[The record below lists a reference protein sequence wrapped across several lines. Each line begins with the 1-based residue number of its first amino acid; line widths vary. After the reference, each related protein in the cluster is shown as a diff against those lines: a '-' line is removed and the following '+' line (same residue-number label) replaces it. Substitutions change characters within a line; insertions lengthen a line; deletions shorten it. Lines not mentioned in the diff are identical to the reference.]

1 MVGIRRLRRDFAIP
15 QEELSVASQL
25 VGLFKTL
32 AWTDFVGTPP
42 AGSTHLA
49 FTSASFSLPAV
60 TVVKDAASGMSV
72 MNDNITITIT
82 FNAAKSWK
90 KMDEINAKK
99 LRTPA
104 QILKHE
110 QGHYDIV
117 ALIARD
123 LFIDLMQLKAKTYAN
138 QAALNLDVAP
148 ILKKYN
154 GTEQKIIN
162 KYDSVTE
169 SDHGENGPGQ
179 TKWDGMIKSAF
190 TTPRT
195 PAQSAPD
202 GTSYKTPL
210 LDVLKANGITV

>member
-1 MVGIRRLRRDFAIP
+1 MP
-15 QEELSVASQL
+15 SKL

-32 AWTDFVGTPP
+32 AWSDFTGTPT
-42 AGSTHLA
+42 AGSSHLA
-49 FTSASFSLPAV
+49 FTSAAFSLPAIMA
-60 TVVKDAASGMSV
+60 VKDAASGQFV
-72 MNDNITITIT
+72 MDDNITITIA
-82 FNAAKSWK
+82 FNGAKSWK

-104 QILKHE
+104 EILKHE

-117 ALIARD
+117 ALLARD

-138 QAALNLDVAP
+138 QAALNVDVAP

-154 GTEQKIIN
+154 GTSQKVID
-162 KYDSVTE
+162 KYDTKTE

-179 TKWDGMIKSAF
+179 TRWNGFLNSSF
-190 TTPRT
+190 NTPRT

-202 GTSYKTPL
+202 GTTYKIPL
-210 LDVLKANGITV
+210 LDVLKSNGIVI

>member
-1 MVGIRRLRRDFAIP
+1 MP
-15 QEELSVASQL
+15 SKL

-32 AWTDFVGTPP
+32 AWTDFTGTPP
-42 AGSTHLA
+42 AGSSHLA
-49 FTSASFSLPAV
+49 FTSADFTLPAV
-60 TVVKDAASGMSV
+60 TVVKDAASGQFV
-72 MNDNITITIT
+72 MNDNITITIN
-82 FNAAKSWK
+82 FNASKSWK
-90 KMDEINAKK
+90 KMADINAKK

-123 LFIDLMQLKAKTYAN
+123 LFIDLMQLKANVYAN
-138 QAALNLDVAP
+138 QNALNADVAP

-154 GTEQKIIN
+154 GTAQKIID
-162 KYDSVTE
+162 KYDSATE
-169 SDHGENGPGQ
+169 SDHGENGAGQ
-179 TKWDGMIKSAF
+179 TKWDGFIKSAF

-202 GTSYKTPL
+202 GTTYKTPL
-210 LDVLKANGITV
+210 LDVLKTGGITI

>member
-1 MVGIRRLRRDFAIP
+1 MP
-15 QEELSVASQL
+15 SKL

-32 AWTDFVGTPP
+32 AWTDFTGTPP

-49 FTSASFSLPAV
+49 FTSADFTLPAV
-60 TVVKDAASGMSV
+60 TGVKDATTGEFV
-72 MNDNITITIT
+72 MNDNITITIN
-82 FNAAKSWK
+82 FNASKSWK
-90 KMDEINAKK
+90 KMDAINAKK

-123 LFIDLMQLKAKTYAN
+123 LFIDLMQLKANVYKD
-138 QAALNLDVAP
+138 QAALNVDVAP

-154 GTEQKIIN
+154 GTAQKIIN
-162 KYDSVTE
+162 KYDTAAE
-169 SDHGENGPGQ
+169 SDHGENGTGQ
-179 TKWDGMIKSAF
+179 TKWDGFIKSAF

-202 GTSYKTPL
+202 GTTYKTPL
-210 LDVLKANGITV
+210 LDVLKAAGITV

>member
-1 MVGIRRLRRDFAIP
+1 MP
-15 QEELSVASQL
+15 SKL

-32 AWTDFVGTPP
+32 AWTDFTGPVD
-42 AGSTHLA
+42 AKSTHLA
-49 FTSASFSLPAV
+49 FTSATFSLPPV
-60 TVVKDAASGMSV
+60 MGVKDATSGQTV
-72 MNDNITITIT
+72 VNDNITITIT

-104 QILKHE
+104 EILKHE

-117 ALIARD
+117 ALTARD

-138 QAALNLDVAP
+138 QTALNTDVAP

-154 GTEQKIIN
+154 GLAQKIID
-162 KYDSVTE
+162 KYDDKTE

-179 TKWDGMIKSAF
+179 TRWNGFINSAF

-202 GTSYKTPL
+202 GTSYKLPL
-210 LDVLKANGITV
+210 LDVLKSNGIVI